1 MSFLHIA
8 VLGLVQGITE
18 FLPISSSGHLVLISV
33 ALKLPDQGLIMDVAV
48 HVGTVCAVILYLWGD
63 LWAILIGLGRAAK
76 GRRDPGARMAGR
88 IIIATLPLVAAGLG
102 LNHYYPGGLRGLE
115 LIGWST
121 VVFGLLLL
129 IADRIGLTLRR
140 VEHLRYGDAIV
151 IGLAQALALIPGTS
165 RSGITMTAG
174 RILGMERTD
183 AARFSL
189 LLSIP
194 AISGAGALKGYELW
208 RSGNAA
214 LTSDAV
220 LAAAL
225 AFTVA
230 LIAVALLM
238 AWLRRATFTP
248 FVVYRLF
255 FGGAVLGLVYGWY

>member
-8 VLGLVQGITE
+8 VLALVQGITE

-48 HVGTVCAVILYLWGD
+48 HVGAVCAVILYLWGD

-121 VVFGLLLL
+121 IVFGLLLL

-230 LIAVALLM
+230 LIAITALM

>member
-1 MSFLHIA
+1 A
-8 VLGLVQGITE
+8 
-18 FLPISSSGHLVLISV
+18 
-33 ALKLPDQGLIMDVAV
+33 
-48 HVGTVCAVILYLWGD
+48 
-63 LWAILIGLGRAAK
+63 
-76 GRRDPGARMAGR
+76 
-88 IIIATLPLVAAGLG
+88 
-102 LNHYYPGGLRGLE
+102 
-115 LIGWST
+115 
-121 VVFGLLLL
+121 
-129 IADRIGLTLRR
+129 
-140 VEHLRYGDAIV
+140 
-151 IGLAQALALIPGTS
+151 
-165 RSGITMTAG
+165 MTAG

-194 AISGAGALKGYELW
+194 AISGAGALKGYELC
-208 RSGNAA
+208 RSGSAA

-248 FVVYRLF
+248 FAVYRLF